1 MGRSETA
8 KAMNFILVT
17 PPGPSVRTGNAVA
30 ALRWARIL
38 RQLGHRVTVTADYA
52 DEPADTMVAIHAWR
66 SAEAIARF
74 KTRHP
79 KRWLILQLSGT
90 DIYEHLTKDARPTL
104 RSMELADR
112 LVALNSLAWRVVPRR
127 FRKKL
132 RVIFQ
137 SAPKPAAPR
146 RPSERSIDVCV
157 IGHLRDVK
165 DPLRAALA
173 ARLLPAAS
181 RIRILHIGRA
191 YDPKWAAAAT
201 TEMAENPRYLWREEV
216 PRAAVQKVLLRSHA
230 MVLSSL
236 SEGGANVISEAV
248 MAGVPI
254 LASRVDGNVGLLG
267 TDYPGYFRAR
277 DTQALARLLQRI
289 ETDRSFVDQL
299 RRASARLAPLFSP
312 EREVAAWE
320 RLLAELSAQR
330 GSAPPR
336 GGA

>member
-1 MGRSETA
+1 
-8 KAMNFILVT
+8 MNFILVT

-52 DEPADTMVAIHAWR
+52 DEPADTMVAIHARR

-90 DIYEHLTKDARPTL
+90 DIYEDLTKDARPTL

-112 LVALNSLAWRVVPRR
+112 LVALNSLARRVVPRR
-127 FRKKL
+127 FHKKL

-146 RPSERSIDVCV
+146 RPSERFIDVCV

-173 ARLLPAAS
+173 ARLLPAMS
-181 RIRILHIGRA
+181 RIRIVHIGRA
-191 YDPKWAAAAT
+191 YDPKWVAESSPMPARWSSRPVAAT
-201 TEMAENPRYLWREEV
+201 V
-216 PRAAVQKVLLRSHA
+216 H
-230 MVLSSL
+230 SSCRC
-236 SEGGANVISEAV
+236 ATPA
-248 MAGVPI
+248 
-254 LASRVDGNVGLLG
+254 LASRLPIKRSCFRNFSRPRIQRPARRKAQDWGSPYQSASSRCTAGKIGLKSQLGDGS
-267 TDYPGYFRAR
+267 TF
-277 DTQALARLLQRI
+277 
-289 ETDRSFVDQL
+289 FVTLPVHVHAQI
-299 RRASARLAPLFSP
+299 SP
-312 EREVAAWE
+312 D
-320 RLLAELSAQR
+320 
-330 GSAPPR
+330 
-336 GGA
+336 